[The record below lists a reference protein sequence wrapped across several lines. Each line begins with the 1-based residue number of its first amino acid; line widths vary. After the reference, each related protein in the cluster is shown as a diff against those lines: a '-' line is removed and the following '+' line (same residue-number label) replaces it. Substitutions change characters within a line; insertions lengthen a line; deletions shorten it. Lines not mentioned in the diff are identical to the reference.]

1 MIIIRIYYQVLIYK
15 LIIPQMTQLLFFVGN
30 VLVLLNPFILKL
42 FFRLQMNHILLMF
55 ISLVILSLV

>member
-1 MIIIRIYYQVLIYK
+1 
-15 LIIPQMTQLLFFVGN
+15 MTQLLFFVGN

-42 FFRLQMNHILLMF
+42 FFRLQMNHILLML